1 MATLPPAT
9 ATAVIAGASS
19 SDAGLDAAV
28 VDGCTIA
35 GGDCATVATLPPGL
49 DTAGVDSCTIAGGD
63 CATVATL
70 PPASAGS
77 SAAGLDTAVVDSCT
91 IAGGDCA
98 TVARSLPH
106 FFLLWPVQ
114 WFFVW

>member
-1 MATLPPAT
+1 MTCGDSSAGGSRSDAGLDAAGVDGCSIAGGPC
-9 ATAVIAGASS
+9 VIAGASS
-19 SDAGLDAAV
+19 SEAGLDAAV

-63 CATVATL
+63 CATVA
-70 PPASAGS
+70 
-77 SAAGLDTAVVDSCT
+77 
-91 IAGGDCA
+91 
-98 TVARSLPH
+98 RSLPH